1 MLYLRSIPKRFYD
14 SPHMSS
20 NYSSFL
26 PLIFSLQ
33 DKKLAR
39 STLSPHSLT
48 GQEEGCFTNFF
59 LQLPHWCSNLIL
71 LLRCP
76 KVLPCTERP
85 MESNTELVSTGKK
98 VVLFSCGGARGLL
111 ASSDLLSRSRK
122 VHSGK
127 RKLRE
132 K

>member
-1 MLYLRSIPKRFYD
+1 
-14 SPHMSS
+14 
-20 NYSSFL
+20 
-26 PLIFSLQ
+26 
-33 DKKLAR
+33 
-39 STLSPHSLT
+39 
-48 GQEEGCFTNFF
+48 
-59 LQLPHWCSNLIL
+59 
-71 LLRCP
+71 
-76 KVLPCTERP
+76 